1 MKLYKASIQLTVE
14 FYSEN
19 SDDLEQKAK
28 DAVWDLECG
37 QCIEGIRFIEEVN
50 EFMDDYELEDQGT
63 EL

>member
-50 EFMDDYELEDQGT
+50 EFMDD
-63 EL
+63 